1 MSPID
6 KYSYRITWS
15 EEDGEFVGLCAE
27 LPSLS
32 WLAETQELA
41 LKGIKKVVRDVV
53 ADMKASG
60 EPVPE
65 PLSVKRYSGE
75 LRVRL
80 PPTLH
85 RRLAIQAAE
94 EKRSL
99 NRLIVTKL
107 VGNG

>member
-1 MSPID
+1 MSPVD

-15 EEDGEFVGLCAE
+15 EEDGEFVGICAE

-32 WLAETQELA
+32 WLAQTQELA

-53 ADMKASG
+53 ADMKANG

-65 PLSVKRYSGE
+65 PLSAKRYSGE

-107 VGNG
+107 VQNG